1 MTDVTHYGLTESDRQ
16 LIVRALA
23 VQALTDPGFAFASRQ
38 AAIQLRGESMFGEFV
53 ILLEDTI
60 TPAKR

>member
-1 MTDVTHYGLTESDRQ
+1 MSAVTHYGLAESDRQ
-16 LIVRALA
+16 LIIRALA
-23 VQALTDPGFAFASRQ
+23 VQALTDPGFDEASRQ
-38 AAIQLRGESMFGEFV
+38 AAIQLSGEPMFEEFV

>member
-1 MTDVTHYGLTESDRQ
+1 MTHYGIDESQRQ
-16 LIVRALA
+16 LMIRALA
-23 VQALTDPGFAFASRQ
+23 VQALTDPGFAEASRQ
-38 AAIQLRGESMFGEFV
+38 AAIQLHGEPMFEEFV

>member
-1 MTDVTHYGLTESDRQ
+1 MSAVTHYGLDESDRQ

-23 VQALTDPGFAFASRQ
+23 VQALTDPGFAEASRQ
-38 AAIQLRGESMFGEFV
+38 AAIQLRGETMFGQIV
-53 ILLEDTI
+53 IFLEDTI

>member
-1 MTDVTHYGLTESDRQ
+1 MSAVTHYGLVESDRQ

-23 VQALTDPGFAFASRQ
+23 VQALTDPGFAEASRQ
-38 AAIQLRGESMFGEFV
+38 AAIQLHGEPMFEEFV

-60 TPAKR
+60 TAAKR